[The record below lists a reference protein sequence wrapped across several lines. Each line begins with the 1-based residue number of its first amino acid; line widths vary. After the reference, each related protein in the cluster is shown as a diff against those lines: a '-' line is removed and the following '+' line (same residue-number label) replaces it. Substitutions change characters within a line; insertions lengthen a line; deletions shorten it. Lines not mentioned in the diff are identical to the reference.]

1 MSTPSEHVVVD
12 VSAMVDLLARTD
24 DRYPAVQARL
34 ARTVMH
40 APAHFDAEV
49 LSALGRM
56 QRAGVLT
63 VAQADAALDEL
74 RQAPVTR
81 HDLTAL
87 LAGAWA
93 RRDTLRL
100 TDAFYVELADTA
112 DLVLLTTDQ
121 RLARAWPSADAIA

>member
-1 MSTPSEHVVVD
+1 
-12 VSAMVDLLARTD
+12 MVDLVARTS
-24 DRYPAVQARL
+24 DRFTALRARL

-63 VAQADAALDEL
+63 VAQVAAALDEL
-74 RQAPVTR
+74 AKAPVTR
-81 HDLTAL
+81 HGLSSL
-87 LAGAWA
+87 LVGAWA

-100 TDAFYVELADTA
+100 ADALYVELADSTG
-112 DLVLLTTDQ
+112 LVLLTTDQ
-121 RLARAWPSADAIA
+121 RLARVCPSAEVVT

>member
-1 MSTPSEHVVVD
+1 
-12 VSAMVDLLARTD
+12 
-24 DRYPAVQARL
+24 
-34 ARTVMH
+34 MH

-63 VAQADAALDEL
+63 VAQIDAALDEL
-74 RQAPVTR
+74 LQAPVTR
-81 HDLTAL
+81 HDLTPL
-87 LAGAWA
+87 LVGAWA

-100 TDAFYVELADTA
+100 TDAFYVELAESA

-121 RLARAWPSADAIA
+121 RLARAWPSAVAIA